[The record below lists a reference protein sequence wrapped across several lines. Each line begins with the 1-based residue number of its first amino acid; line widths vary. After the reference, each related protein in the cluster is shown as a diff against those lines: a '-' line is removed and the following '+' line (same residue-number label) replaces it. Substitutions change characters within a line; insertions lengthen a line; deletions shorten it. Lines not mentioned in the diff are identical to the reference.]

1 MVHYSFASKLIRQK
15 VGEDSFDVEHRG
27 QNGFRGLPIYWVE
40 SEVEPEI
47 EYPQY
52 I

>member
-15 VGEDSFDVEHRG
+15 VGEDSFDVGHRG
-27 QNGFRGLPIYWVE
+27 QNGFRGLPIYWVK